1 MKQLFWAAGLVFLLL
16 QTPAHAQAQR
26 TWVMGN
32 GDDVNP
38 CSRTAPCKTF
48 AGAISKTQAGGIIS
62 VLDSAGY
69 GQVMITKSISIIAE
83 GAQASILTGGL
94 TGIVINAG
102 ASDVVDL
109 QGLFI
114 QAVKPGGNGIEIVG
128 AGTVRVSHCLISGYQ
143 DGTGISLNST
153 AAIKVFVSDCDIAQN
168 GNGVAAGQGD
178 SEVVL
183 DRVRLAGN
191 QNGIVGTN
199 NATIFHL
206 NDSVLAFNGV
216 AIGKVDGKILSSQT
230 NAFTG
235 NGSDGQAMTL
245 EGLK

>member
-1 MKQLFWAAGLVFLLL
+1 MKKLFWATGFVFLLL
-16 QTPAHAQAQR
+16 QASAHAQSSR

-32 GDDVNP
+32 GDDANP

-48 AGAISKTQAGGIIS
+48 TGAISRTQAGGIIS

-69 GQVMITKSISIIAE
+69 GQVTITKSISIIAE
-83 GAQASILTGGL
+83 GAQASILTGGQN
-94 TGIVINAG
+94 GIVISAG
-102 ASDVVDL
+102 PSDVVDL

-114 QAVKPGGNGIEIVG
+114 QAVQPGGNGIEIAA
-128 AGTVRVSHCLISGYQ
+128 AGTVRISHCLISGFQ
-143 DGTGISLNST
+143 NGTGIDLNST
-153 AAIKVFVSDCDIAQN
+153 AAVKVFVSDCEIAQN

-206 NDSVLAFNGV
+206 THSVLAFNGV

-235 NGSDGQAMTL
+235 NGSDGQAMTP

>member
-114 QAVKPGGNGIEIVG
+114 QAVKPGGNGIEI
-128 AGTVRVSHCLISGYQ
+128 
-143 DGTGISLNST
+143 
-153 AAIKVFVSDCDIAQN
+153 
-168 GNGVAAGQGD
+168 
-178 SEVVL
+178 
-183 DRVRLAGN
+183 
-191 QNGIVGTN
+191 
-199 NATIFHL
+199 
-206 NDSVLAFNGV
+206 
-216 AIGKVDGKILSSQT
+216 
-230 NAFTG
+230 
-235 NGSDGQAMTL
+235 
-245 EGLK
+245 